1 MLSKCIYLFSSP
13 LLPSFSHVYARAPS
27 LRFGRLHSR
36 RQRALAGASR
46 YWSEPRSMMLLDRHA
61 DTMLMHGFLF
71 ELSPDADDEDQAN
84 KPFTDPKKLDHHV
97 DTMLLLISI

>member
-1 MLSKCIYLFSSP
+1 
-13 LLPSFSHVYARAPS
+13 
-27 LRFGRLHSR
+27 
-36 RQRALAGASR
+36 
-46 YWSEPRSMMLLDRHA
+46 MMLPDRHA